1 MTATG
6 RPLRLGMVVVLAL
19 GLSACTAGGEPAST
33 DPVVQLGAPG
43 QPNRTLTPE
52 EAAEI
57 DVPDHVDA
65 DVTFMLDMIDHH
77 SQALVMTGYVKARTD
92 DRDIRLLAERMEV
105 SQEDEIDQMARWLQ
119 DRAQPL
125 RENGHDGHGA
135 GHEMPGML
143 TEEQLAKLE
152 AAKGDAFDT
161 LFLEYMIQHHEGA
174 LQMVQDL
181 YKAGG
186 GQEASI
192 GQFASHVEGDQGI
205 EIARMQSM
213 LAERAS

>member
-1 MTATG
+1 MTAMG
-6 RPLRLGMVVVLAL
+6 RSLGLGAAVVLAL
-19 GLSACTAGGEPAST
+19 GLTACTVGGEPAST

-43 QPNRTLTPE
+43 EPNRTLTPE
-52 EAAEI
+52 EAGEI
-57 DVPDHVDA
+57 GVPEHTDA

-105 SQEDEIDQMARWLQ
+105 SQEDEVDQMAQWLQ

-143 TEEQLAKLE
+143 TEEQLAELE
-152 AAKGDAFDT
+152 AAKGDAFDV
-161 LFLEYMIQHHEGA
+161 LFLEYMIQHHQGA

-181 YKAGG
+181 YQAGG
-186 GQEASI
+186 GQEPGV
-192 GQFASHVEGDQGI
+192 GQFAAHVEGDQGI
-205 EIARMQSM
+205 EIARMQEM
-213 LAERAS
+213 LAERTS

>member
-1 MTATG
+1 MTAMG
-6 RPLRLGMVVVLAL
+6 RSLGLATAVVLAL
-19 GLSACTAGGEPAST
+19 GLTACTVGGEPAST

-43 QPNRTLTPE
+43 EPNRTLSPDEIGELGVPE
-52 EAAEI
+52 
-57 DVPDHVDA
+57 HVDA

-105 SQEDEIDQMARWLQ
+105 SQEDEIDQMAQWLQ

-125 RENGHDGHGA
+125 RENGHDGHDG

-143 TEEQLAKLE
+143 TEEQLAELQ
-152 AAKGDAFDT
+152 AAKGDAFDL
-161 LFLEYMIQHHEGA
+161 LFLEYMIQHHQGA

-181 YKAGG
+181 YQAGG
-186 GQEASI
+186 GQEPGV
-192 GQFASHVEGDQGI
+192 GQFAAHVEGDQGI
-205 EIARMQSM
+205 EIARMQEM
-213 LAERAS
+213 LAERTS

>member
-1 MTATG
+1 MTAMV
-6 RPLRLGMVVVLAL
+6 RPLRFGTVVVLAL
-19 GLSACTAGGEPAST
+19 GLTACSVGGEPEST

-52 EAAEI
+52 EAAELE
-57 DVPDHVDA
+57 VPGHVDA

-77 SQALVMTGYVKARTD
+77 SQALVMTGFVKARTD

-105 SQEDEIDQMARWLQ
+105 SQEDEIDQMAQWLQ

-143 TEEQLAKLE
+143 TEEQLAELE
-152 AAKGDAFDT
+152 AAKGEAFDR
-161 LFLEYMIQHHEGA
+161 LFLEYMILHHQGA
-174 LQMVQDL
+174 LLMVQEL
-181 YKAGG
+181 YRAGG
-186 GQEASI
+186 GQEPGI
-192 GQFASHVEGDQGI
+192 GQFAAHVEGDQGI
-205 EIARMQSM
+205 EIARMQEM
-213 LAERAS
+213 LAARTS